1 MNFLSHPLSH
11 SAKTAHSPPFLA
23 ALVVV
28 LVAAAPARASDVLPA
43 PEASYSA
50 DTLVRYAGETLEMRT
65 LNRGSWER
73 QEFVLDDQTQ
83 VAILRPDRNRAY
95 VMFVESRQLFELPY
109 AEAALLPAFA
119 VLQSLETEKLS
130 DLTIEGE
137 AVGHFQVTR
146 MPEEE
151 AAEEDPVVLDLW
163 ITPDGIIM
171 KAEGEILVDGY
182 REPLQLLRKNIR
194 RQELDPD
201 IFEPSLALEP

>member
-1 MNFLSHPLSH
+1 M
-11 SAKTAHSPPFLA
+11 
-23 ALVVV
+23 VV
-28 LVAAAPARASDVLPA
+28 LVAAAPARASDILPA

-50 DTLVRYAGETLEMRT
+50 DTLVRYAGETLEMKT

-119 VLQSLETEKLS
+119 VLRGLETEKLS